1 MKKSALI
8 AVALI
13 AAFALTSC
21 EKTKK
26 VTLISAVAQLNVSS
40 ITDISVPSSFDVVF
54 TNYDTKVAVTATSI
68 DNEAS
73 VSNLTPGIYT
83 VTATAISSKD
93 GSAYNFSG
101 SATNVSITEEGQV
114 IPVDVA
120 VVKSSALIFKE
131 LYWTGDVTPADP
143 TTGKTSN
150 YFRDQY
156 YEIYN
161 NSQATVY
168 ADSLCI
174 CTLVPMQSTANSYS
188 WQIDNPENYVFT
200 QLIWQLPGNGTDYPV
215 KPGESIIIAQWGVD
229 HTAEGRNPNSNLD
242 LSGADF
248 EAYVGTN
255 ATLVD
260 GAALNMN
267 RVVLIGYSA
276 PQWLATVFGPAYV
289 LFYPSEP
296 LENDNFIQDANSS
309 SKSREIPVKDVLD
322 AVEFVKNEASVSL
335 KRVPTVLDAG
345 ALWADSYSGT
355 SFYRKTKETLA
366 SGQVIYQDTNN
377 STNDFET
384 GAPVVRRN
392 GAGVPSWNT
401 WIKQ

>member
-200 QLIWQLPGNGTDYPV
+200 QLIWQLPGERHRLSCKAWRIHHNCPV
-215 KPGESIIIAQWGVD
+215 GSGPYCRGEES
-229 HTAEGRNPNSNLD
+229 
-242 LSGADF
+242 
-248 EAYVGTN
+248 
-255 ATLVD
+255 
-260 GAALNMN
+260 
-267 RVVLIGYSA
+267 
-276 PQWLATVFGPAYV
+276 
-289 LFYPSEP
+289 
-296 LENDNFIQDANSS
+296 
-309 SKSREIPVKDVLD
+309 
-322 AVEFVKNEASVSL
+322 
-335 KRVPTVLDAG
+335 
-345 ALWADSYSGT
+345 
-355 SFYRKTKETLA
+355 
-366 SGQVIYQDTNN
+366 
-377 STNDFET
+377 
-384 GAPVVRRN
+384 
-392 GAGVPSWNT
+392 
-401 WIKQ
+401 